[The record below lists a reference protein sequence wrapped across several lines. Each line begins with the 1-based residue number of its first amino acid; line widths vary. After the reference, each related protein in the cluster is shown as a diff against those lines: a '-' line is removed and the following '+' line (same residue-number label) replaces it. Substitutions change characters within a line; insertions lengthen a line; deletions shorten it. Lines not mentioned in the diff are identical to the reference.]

1 MNFILNLFNIL
12 CFFIVLF
19 IIEVILFLILID
31 NILVKRGNMFEKL
44 YFVRKKVFNFLK
56 YYKIVS
62 ILVKI
67 NWLLLV

>member
-19 IIEVILFLILID
+19 IIEVIVFLILID

-44 YFVRKKVFNFLK
+44 YFVRKEVFNFLK

-62 ILVKI
+62 ILDKI